1 MRTTTIT
8 GVEFFLAD
16 FRREDFETLW
26 DIDQQCF
33 APGIAYSRRELSA
46 YIRQWGSFTLV
57 AKSAPETG
65 KETQSGSG
73 KANLDSSIAGFLVAA
88 ASRRGVGHIITI
100 DVLPQARRF
109 GLGSKM
115 LTAAEDRLRTAGCRS
130 VYLETAVDN
139 QAALAFYK
147 QHQYF
152 LVKTVP
158 RYYGNEV
165 DALVLEKDL
174 LSAAQ
179 AS

>member
-1 MRTTTIT
+1 
-8 GVEFFLAD
+8 VEFFLVD
-16 FRREDFETLW
+16 FRREDFEPLW
-26 DIDQQCF
+26 GIDQQCF
-33 APGIAYSRRELSA
+33 PAGIAYSRRELNA
-46 YIRQWGSFTLV
+46 YIRHWGSFTLV

-65 KETQSGSG
+65 SGAERGSG
-73 KANLDSSIAGFLVAA
+73 GKVSPDYPIVGFLVAA
-88 ASRRGVGHIITI
+88 ASRSGVGHIITI
-100 DVLPQARRF
+100 DVLPHARRF

-115 LTAAEDRLRTAGCRS
+115 LTAAEDRLRSAGCRS

-147 QHQYF
+147 RHQYF

-158 RYYGNEV
+158 RYYANEV